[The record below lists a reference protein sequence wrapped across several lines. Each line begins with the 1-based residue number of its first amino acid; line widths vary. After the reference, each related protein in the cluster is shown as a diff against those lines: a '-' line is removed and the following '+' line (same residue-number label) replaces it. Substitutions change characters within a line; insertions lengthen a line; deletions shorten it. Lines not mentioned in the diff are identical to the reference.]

1 MGHLGCVQMLLASDE
16 IDLNPTDTEMDD
28 GYTPLQL
35 CVNYKQRDWDKVKS
49 LMMARGA
56 RLRPP
61 TQSEYDEELEQ
72 QEDIPKSQCPSI
84 STL

>member
-1 MGHLGCVQMLLASDE
+1 MLLAHDE

-61 TQSEYDEELEQ
+61 TESEYEEELEQ
-72 QEDIPKSQCPSI
+72 QEDILKSQSPKGAGGGGFI
-84 STL
+84 RIQ